1 MTCGSNFFK
10 LLVIGK
16 LNLDKNHTLV
26 FLSFSPLQCSK
37 IVVDLLRKTS
47 NQYSKSKRSESFVVD
62 LISLNTPKLLLDCE
76 SEVSASEFTDNLR
89 SYIKIFKLRQSL
101 VQKYIHIIVS
111 IQSSFIIFMLF
122 TLTGIYIS

>member
-1 MTCGSNFFK
+1 M
-10 LLVIGK
+10 IGK